1 MELDKRIKDKT
12 GIQTCISFDKKYIGK
27 KGFFFDEFCQLIDL
41 KAKCCYGTLID
52 INETDVA
59 NDLCFKAT
67 SDKTGYNCFFRFFI
81 PEDSLLPEEKPE
93 KKYRPYSLNEFLERY
108 KIGDTVTFRLK
119 KGEHVPEEECRVEYT
134 RLITGYETLPENRDI
149 PGKSF
154 ILLGGC
160 PPTSLARLFE
170 FYELE
175 NEYYFPTVWQPF
187 GTEVEE
193 KE

>member
-1 MELDKRIKDKT
+1 MELDKRIKDRT

-81 PEDSLLPEEKPE
+81 PEDHLKPVE
-93 KKYRPYSLNEFLERY
+93 KKYRPYTLAEWIDHHE
-108 KIGDTVTFRLK
+108 IGDVIHYRNKSEGIEAHIMYMGTYHHK
-119 KGEHVPEEECRVEYT
+119 NKGTIVLGVASYT
-134 RLITGYETLPENRDI
+134 LD
-149 PGKSF
+149 
-154 ILLGGC
+154 C
-160 PPTSLARLFE
+160 LFE
-170 FYELE
+170 EFEIEIDGKWL
-175 NEYYFPTVWQPF
+175 PF
-187 GTEVEE
+187 GVMEE
-193 KE
+193 